1 MLKTKY
7 ILMIFILFIVF
18 HTHYRRLKKAGSF
31 SCYVRSMLWD
41 CSYDSKRIKAYDYIR
56 VLAVV
61 FVIAAHVVQ
70 SDSSPADGSSS
81 FMALRILAV
90 LFLNCN
96 LLFVMLSGALLL
108 NQKEEPVSVFY
119 RKRVFKVVIPMAV
132 YYFFYLYMGL
142 YQSGLTDPKN
152 LSDTFRRFLSGPSEW
167 NPHFWLM
174 YVILAFYLVAPFFK
188 VMVQNMS
195 DRLLLSFVTLTFLMN
210 GALSWLPFWG
220 IEFHFVTLLCG
231 WESVFVYG
239 YFWTRPFSSR
249 YRTPFTVLGVA
260 SFLITAAISCAL
272 PDYTDAFL
280 NRAPT
285 MLFMSGAI
293 FSGFTG
299 MEEKFKKPGP
309 VIRIIGKYGFSILMI
324 HWYILHLVTEERLGL
339 SASSWGLLGGI
350 TVTVAITIILSL
362 LFALIFDQTAV
373 LCVYSLCETLLQ
385 AARRIKN
392 SILQKFKADNYDSTN
407 R

>member
-7 ILMIFILFIVF
+7 ILMIFILLIVLYA
-18 HTHYRRLKKAGSF
+18 HYRLLKKAGSF
-31 SCYVRSMLWD
+31 SRYIRSILWD
-41 CSYDSKRIKAYDYIR
+41 RSYDSKRIKAYDYIR

-70 SDSSPADGSSS
+70 SDPAPADGSSS

-119 RKRVFKVVIPMAV
+119 RKRVFKVMIPMAV
-132 YYFFYLYMGL
+132 YYLFYLYMGL

-152 LSDTFRRFLSGPSEW
+152 LSDACRRFLSGPSEW

-195 DRLLLSFVTLTFLMN
+195 DRLLLSFVTLTVLMN

-231 WESVFVYG
+231 WESVFVFG

-249 YRTPFTVLGVA
+249 YRKPFTVLGAA
-260 SFLITAAISCAL
+260 SFLITAAISCVL
-272 PDYTDAFL
+272 PDYADAFL
-280 NRAPT
+280 NKAPT

-293 FSGFTG
+293 FSWFTG
-299 MEEKFKKPGP
+299 MEEKFKKPGL
-309 VIRIIGKYGFSILMI
+309 VIRIIGKYGFSILLI
-324 HWYILHLVTEERLGL
+324 HWYILHHVVEERLEL
-339 SASSWGLLGGI
+339 FASSWGLLGGT
-350 TVTVAITIILSL
+350 TVTVAITMMLSL
-362 LFALIFDQTAV
+362 LFAFIFDQTAV
-373 LCVYSLCETLLQ
+373 LCVHSLCDALFQ
-385 AARRIKN
+385 AAGWIKN
-392 SILQKFKADNYDSTN
+392 SILQIFRADKN
-407 R
+407 RIP

>member
-7 ILMIFILFIVF
+7 ILMIFILLIVL
-18 HTHYRRLKKAGSF
+18 HAHYRRLKQAGSF
-31 SCYVRSMLWD
+31 SSYIRSMLWD
-41 CSYDSKRIKAYDYIR
+41 PSYDRNRIKAYDYIR

-70 SDSSPADGSSS
+70 SDSEPAAGTSA
-81 FMALRILAV
+81 FMALRIMAV

-119 RKRVFKVVIPMAV
+119 RKRIFKVVIPMAV
-132 YYFFYLYMGL
+132 YYLFYLYMGL

-152 LSDTFRRFLSGPSEW
+152 LLDACRRFLSGPSQW

-174 YVILAFYLVAPFFK
+174 YVILAFYLAAPFFK

-195 DRLLLSFVTLTFLMN
+195 DRLLLSFVVLTFFMN
-210 GALSWLPFWG
+210 GALSWLPLLG

-231 WESVFVYG
+231 WESVFVFG

-249 YRTPFTVLGVA
+249 YRKPFMILGAA
-260 SFLITAAISCAL
+260 SFLITAAISCVL

-280 NRAPT
+280 NKAPT

-293 FSGFTG
+293 FSWFTG
-299 MEEKFKKPGP
+299 MEEKLKKPGP
-309 VIRIIGKYGFSILMI
+309 TVRIISKYGFSILLI
-324 HWYILHLVTEERLGL
+324 HWYILHHTAEEHLGL
-339 SASSWGLLGGI
+339 YASSWGILGG
-350 TVTVAITIILSL
+350 TAVTVAVTLVLSF
-362 LFALIFDQTAV
+362 LFAFVFDQTAV
-373 LCVYSLCETLLQ
+373 LCVNTLCSALSRGLGQ
-385 AARRIKN
+385 LKRLRR
-392 SILQKFKADNYDSTN
+392 
-407 R
+407 

>member
-7 ILMIFILFIVF
+7 ILMIFILLIVL
-18 HTHYRRLKKAGSF
+18 HAHYRRLKQAGSF
-31 SCYVRSMLWD
+31 SSYIRSMLWD
-41 CSYDSKRIKAYDYIR
+41 PSYDRNRIKAYDYIR

-70 SDSSPADGSSS
+70 SDSEPAAGTSA
-81 FMALRILAV
+81 FM
-90 LFLNCN
+90 FLNCN

-119 RKRVFKVVIPMAV
+119 RKRIFKVVIPMAV
-132 YYFFYLYMGL
+132 YYLFYLYMGL

-152 LSDTFRRFLSGPSEW
+152 LLDACRRFLSGPSQW

-174 YVILAFYLVAPFFK
+174 YVILAFYLAAPFFK

-195 DRLLLSFVTLTFLMN
+195 DRLLLSFVVLTFFMN
-210 GALSWLPFWG
+210 GALSWLPLLG

-231 WESVFVYG
+231 WESVFVFG

-249 YRTPFTVLGVA
+249 YRKPFMILGAA
-260 SFLITAAISCAL
+260 SFLITEAISCIL

-280 NRAPT
+280 NKAPT

-293 FSGFTG
+293 FSWFTG
-299 MEEKFKKPGP
+299 MEEKLKKPGP
-309 VIRIIGKYGFSILMI
+309 AVRIISKYGFSILLI
-324 HWYILHLVTEERLGL
+324 HWYILHHTAEEQLGL
-339 SASSWGLLGGI
+339 YASSWGILGG
-350 TVTVAITIILSL
+350 TAVTVAVTLVLSF
-362 LFALIFDQTAV
+362 LFAFVFDQTAV
-373 LCVYSLCETLLQ
+373 LCVNTLCSALSRGLG
-385 AARRIKN
+385 RIKR
-392 SILQKFKADNYDSTN
+392 L
-407 R
+407 RR